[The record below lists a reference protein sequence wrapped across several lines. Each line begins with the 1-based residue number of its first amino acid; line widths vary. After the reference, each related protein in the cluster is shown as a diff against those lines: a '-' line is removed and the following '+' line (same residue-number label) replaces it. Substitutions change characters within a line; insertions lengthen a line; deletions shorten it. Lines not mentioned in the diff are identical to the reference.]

1 MILFNGFW
9 TGLFVGFLL
18 GMLAMV
24 FYALAMAD
32 RKDRNDD

>member
-1 MILFNGFW
+1 MILFNGFL

-24 FYALAMAD
+24 FYALSVAD